1 MKKFLLTVSMTSS
14 LFANEIDLDNLL
26 DDFAN
31 ENDLSNTTKVEK
43 SGTMQLV
50 VYTREDLD
58 RLHYQSLKDILN
70 MQRFFT
76 YRESRFGYSDLVK
89 SEPMRVGKAG
99 TLVKVYID
107 DFELSTLQYD
117 TASHV
122 LGNIELNF
130 VNHVEVYQGPP
141 SFEIS
146 TKASLMVIKLY
157 TKNPQR
163 DSGNKV
169 GVLSDNYGSYSTFFH
184 TANADDDLKYFLYMS
199 KSDFQREVIKN
210 GDTDLSRDEVR
221 KHLMSTFEYKENKIH
236 LQYIEKKQDGFLT
249 NSWDATPTKDDIEQ
263 SFLNIGYKK
272 DFLEDRSATF
282 KANYTR
288 TIDTVDFMDDQPL
301 PILSQLASLKLMVP
315 TFVYGEEY
323 KSKDEIASVSI
334 NKKLNLKNHEIFMGI
349 NYTSKKLTDI
359 QNDYVVKDFFTQ
371 TYGTIPTYNTLTKQN
386 LYSIYV
392 QDAYRVTQNNT
403 LLLALKLEK
412 ENSSYFDNETLLTS
426 RVSHTYETNNFTF
439 MTYYTKMPVNKIS
452 YLFNSNSTKKD
463 LKNEYITLY
472 GHETKY
478 KIDNF
483 DISYNIMDF
492 KLYNMFY
499 MDNNGFYNSEN
510 QYKIIFNSLRLNYTF
525 SDKHS
530 LMLDLWREDVNMEED
545 QLQYYKDGLS
555 MRFLNT
561 FEKLTF
567 ANEFVFL
574 RTNEEGISD
583 QNEWQYNL
591 GITYKYTKDLTFFV
605 KGENIFDN
613 RAGYQYLNYKN
624 DSEAI
629 DSIEERYSFGM
640 EYTF

>member
-1 MKKFLLTVSMTSS
+1 
-14 LFANEIDLDNLL
+14 
-26 DDFAN
+26 
-31 ENDLSNTTKVEK
+31 
-43 SGTMQLV
+43 
-50 VYTREDLD
+50 
-58 RLHYQSLKDILN
+58 
-70 MQRFFT
+70 
-76 YRESRFGYSDLVK
+76 
-89 SEPMRVGKAG
+89 
-99 TLVKVYID
+99 
-107 DFELSTLQYD
+107 
-117 TASHV
+117 

-163 DSGNKV
+163 DSGNKI

-210 GDTDLSRDEVR
+210 GDTDLSRDEAR
-221 KHLMSTFEYKENKIH
+221 KHLMGTFDYNENKIH
-236 LQYIEKKQDGFLT
+236 LQYIEKKKDGFLT
-249 NSWDATPTKDDIEQ
+249 NSWDATPTKDDMEQ
-263 SFLNIGYKK
+263 SFLNVGYKR
-272 DFLEDRSATF
+272 DFLEDKSATF
-282 KANYTR
+282 KINYTK
-288 TIDTVDFMDDQPL
+288 TTDTVDFMDDNIL
-301 PILSQLASLKLMVP
+301 PIASQLLSLKLGTLVG
-315 TFVYGEEY
+315 VYGEQY
-323 KSKDEIASVSI
+323 KSEDEVLSFSF
-334 NKKLNLKNHEIFMGI
+334 NKKIALKKHTIFAGI
-349 NYTSKKLTDI
+349 NHTAKKLTDI
-359 QNDYVVKDFFTQ
+359 QNDYITSF
-371 TYGTIPTYNTLTKQN
+371 GNIESNNNLTKQN

-392 QDAYRVTQNNT
+392 QDAYKLTQNNT

-412 ENSSYFDNETLLTS
+412 ENNSFYNNETLLTS
-426 RVSHTYETNNFTF
+426 RMSHTYETDNFTF

-452 YLFNSNSTKKD
+452 YLFNNKTINKN
-463 LKNEYITLY
+463 LENEYITLS

-478 KIDNF
+478 KSENF

-492 KLYNMFY
+492 KLYKMIYVNE
-499 MDNNGFYNSEN
+499 NGFYNSEK
-510 QYKIIFNSLRLNYTF
+510 QYKIIFNSLRYNYIF
-525 SDKHS
+525 NDKHS
-530 LMLDLWREDVNMEED
+530 LMLDLWRQDINMQEES
-545 QLQYYKDGLS
+545 LKYYTEGLS
-555 MRFLNT
+555 VRFLNT
-561 FEKLTF
+561 FNKITF

-574 RTNEEGISD
+574 KTDEMSIKD

-624 DSEAI
+624 ESEAI

>member
-1 MKKFLLTVSMTSS
+1 MKKLLLTACVTST
-14 LFANEIDLDNLL
+14 LFAHEIDLDNLL

-76 YRESRFGYSDLVK
+76 YRESRFGLSDLVK

-117 TASHV
+117 TASHI

-163 DSGNKV
+163 DSGNKI

-210 GDTDLSRDEVR
+210 GDTDLSRDEAR
-221 KHLMSTFEYKENKIH
+221 KHLMGTFDYNENKIH
-236 LQYIEKKQDGFLT
+236 LQYIEKKKDGFLT
-249 NSWDATPTKDDIEQ
+249 NSWDATPTKDDMEQ
-263 SFLNIGYKK
+263 SFLNVGYKR
-272 DFLEDRSATF
+272 DFLEDKSATF
-282 KANYTR
+282 KINYTK
-288 TIDTVDFMDDQPL
+288 TTDTVDFMDDNIL
-301 PILSQLASLKLMVP
+301 PIASQLLSLKLGTLVG
-315 TFVYGEEY
+315 VYGEQY
-323 KSKDEIASVSI
+323 KSEDEVLSFSF
-334 NKKLNLKNHEIFMGI
+334 NKKIALKKHTIFAGI
-349 NYTSKKLTDI
+349 NHTAKKLTDI
-359 QNDYVVKDFFTQ
+359 QNDYITSF
-371 TYGTIPTYNTLTKQN
+371 GNIESNNNLTKQN

-392 QDAYRVTQNNT
+392 QDAYKLTQNNT

-412 ENSSYFDNETLLTS
+412 ENNSFYNNETLLTS
-426 RVSHTYETNNFTF
+426 RMSHTYETDNFTF

-452 YLFNSNSTKKD
+452 YLFNNKTINKN
-463 LKNEYITLY
+463 LENEYITLS

-478 KIDNF
+478 KSENF

-492 KLYNMFY
+492 KLYKMIYVNE
-499 MDNNGFYNSEN
+499 NGFYNSEK
-510 QYKIIFNSLRLNYTF
+510 QYKIIFNSLRYNYIF
-525 SDKHS
+525 NDKHS
-530 LMLDLWREDVNMEED
+530 LMLDLWRQDINMQEES
-545 QLQYYKDGLS
+545 LKYYTEGLS
-555 MRFLNT
+555 VRFLNT
-561 FEKLTF
+561 FNKITF

-574 RTNEEGISD
+574 KTDEMSIKD

-624 DSEAI
+624 ESEAI

>member
-1 MKKFLLTVSMTSS
+1 MKKLLLTACVTST
-14 LFANEIDLDNLL
+14 LFAHEIDLDNLL

-76 YRESRFGYSDLVK
+76 YRESRFGLSDLVK

-117 TASHV
+117 TASHI

-163 DSGNKV
+163 DSGNKI

-210 GDTDLSRDEVR
+210 GDTDLSRDEAR
-221 KHLMSTFEYKENKIH
+221 KHLMGTFDYNENKIH
-236 LQYIEKKQDGFLT
+236 LQYIEKKKDGFLT
-249 NSWDATPTKDDIEQ
+249 NSWDATPTKDDMEQ
-263 SFLNIGYKK
+263 SFLNVGYKR
-272 DFLEDRSATF
+272 DFLEDKSATF
-282 KANYTR
+282 KINYTK
-288 TIDTVDFMDDQPL
+288 TTDTVDFMDDNIL
-301 PILSQLASLKLMVP
+301 PIASQLLSLKLGTLVG
-315 TFVYGEEY
+315 VYGEQY
-323 KSKDEIASVSI
+323 KSEDEVLSFSF
-334 NKKLNLKNHEIFMGI
+334 NKKIALKKHTIFAGI
-349 NYTSKKLTDI
+349 NHTAKKLTDI
-359 QNDYVVKDFFTQ
+359 QNDYITSF
-371 TYGTIPTYNTLTKQN
+371 GNIESNNNLTKQN

-392 QDAYRVTQNNT
+392 QDAYKLTQNNT

-412 ENSSYFDNETLLTS
+412 ENNSFYNNETLLTS
-426 RVSHTYETNNFTF
+426 RMSHTYETDNFTF

-452 YLFNSNSTKKD
+452 YLFNNKTINKN
-463 LKNEYITLY
+463 LENEYITLS

-478 KIDNF
+478 KSENF

-492 KLYNMFY
+492 KLYKMIYVNE
-499 MDNNGFYNSEN
+499 NGFYNSEK
-510 QYKIIFNSLRLNYTF
+510 QYKIIFNSLRYNYIF
-525 SDKHS
+525 NDKHS
-530 LMLDLWREDVNMEED
+530 LMLDLWRQDINMQEES
-545 QLQYYKDGLS
+545 LKYYTEGLS
-555 MRFLNT
+555 VRFLNT
-561 FEKLTF
+561 FNKITF

-574 RTNEEGISD
+574 KTDEMSIKD

>member
-1 MKKFLLTVSMTSS
+1 LKKLLLTACVTST
-14 LFANEIDLDNLL
+14 LFAHEIDLDNLL

-76 YRESRFGYSDLVK
+76 YRESRFGLSDLVK

-117 TASHV
+117 TASHI

-163 DSGNKV
+163 DSGNKI

-210 GDTDLSRDEVR
+210 GDTDLSRDEAR
-221 KHLMSTFEYKENKIH
+221 KHLMGTFDYNENKIH
-236 LQYIEKKQDGFLT
+236 LQYIEKKKDGFLT
-249 NSWDATPTKDDIEQ
+249 NSWDATPTKDDMEQ
-263 SFLNIGYKK
+263 SFLNVGYKR
-272 DFLEDRSATF
+272 DFLEDKSATF
-282 KANYTR
+282 KINYTK
-288 TIDTVDFMDDQPL
+288 TTDTVDFMDDNIL
-301 PILSQLASLKLMVP
+301 PIASQLLSLKLGTLVG
-315 TFVYGEEY
+315 VYGEQY
-323 KSKDEIASVSI
+323 KSEDEVLSFSF
-334 NKKLNLKNHEIFMGI
+334 NKKIALKKHTIFAGI
-349 NYTSKKLTDI
+349 NHTAKKLTDI
-359 QNDYVVKDFFTQ
+359 QNDYITSF
-371 TYGTIPTYNTLTKQN
+371 GNIESNNNLTKQN

-392 QDAYRVTQNNT
+392 QDAYKLTQNNT

-412 ENSSYFDNETLLTS
+412 ENNSFYNNETLLTS
-426 RVSHTYETNNFTF
+426 RMSHTYETDNFTF

-452 YLFNSNSTKKD
+452 YLFNNKTINKN
-463 LKNEYITLY
+463 LENEYITLS

-478 KIDNF
+478 KSENF

-492 KLYNMFY
+492 KLYKMIYVNE
-499 MDNNGFYNSEN
+499 NGFYNSEK
-510 QYKIIFNSLRLNYTF
+510 QYKIIFNSLRYNYIF
-525 SDKHS
+525 NDKHS
-530 LMLDLWREDVNMEED
+530 LMLDLWRQDINMQEES
-545 QLQYYKDGLS
+545 LKYYTEGLS
-555 MRFLNT
+555 VRFLNT
-561 FEKLTF
+561 FNKITF

-574 RTNEEGISD
+574 KTDEMSIKD

-624 DSEAI
+624 ESEAI